1 VRRLDLRL
9 ELVAHRLIGEQII
22 TLTRQQPRDRD
33 LIILIRFDPELTPV
47 MAVGDQRLVQLL
59 HRERERQVLG
69 VPVADVAH
77 QPMKYAI

>member
-47 MAVGDQRLVQLL
+47 MPVRNQRFVQLL